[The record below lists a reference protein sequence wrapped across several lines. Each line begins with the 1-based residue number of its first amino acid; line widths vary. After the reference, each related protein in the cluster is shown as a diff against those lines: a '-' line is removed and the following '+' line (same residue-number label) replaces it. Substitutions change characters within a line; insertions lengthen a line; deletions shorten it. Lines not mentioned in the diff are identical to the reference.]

1 MAERNLELDWKKWYS
16 DHLTAL
22 EGSSK
27 LIQDGDV
34 VWVGQGPQI
43 PFGMLDEL
51 NAHVEDYHNVFFIW
65 NCSTYPFDLLT
76 NPESKGHVRMTSM
89 FDLIFER
96 MSQELGIMENS
107 GNGYDHI
114 YETLMMYGCNT
125 FAVHILPPDE
135 NGWCNFGHYGCSN
148 GNEIIHMPGVK
159 KKIAFIDKTGV
170 LPIHGERDHVSVHI
184 SEFDYILEADTEM
197 IEFPEPLPT
206 ASDKKIAANIAPY
219 IHEGD
224 KLEIG
229 WGGIGLEVLKNL
241 KGTGTYEIFSEVFCD
256 SMAKLCE
263 EGVLTSIT
271 ACSPAACTP
280 YFFEFASRDN
290 RVNLISMLESIN
302 LDVIDKQE
310 NLVAINSTFMVDL
323 IGQACSEAQGLK
335 PYSGAGGSLAYIYG
349 AMRAPGGRSFVNL
362 RSTFVDPQGKL
373 RSNIVPWLPAGS
385 IVTTPKNIMMYIVT
399 EWGVADVF
407 LKTLPDRIRALIK
420 IAHPKFRKWLRDE
433 IATTP
438 MIFEADFA
446 GYQLYDNLAP
456 EDIPTEFLKN
466 D

>member
-1 MAERNLELDWKKWYS
+1 MANQNLGVDWRKWYD
-16 DHLTAL
+16 DHKVPV
-22 EGSSK
+22 EGSSR
-27 LIQDGDV
+27 LVENGDT
-34 VWVGQGPQI
+34 VWMGQGPQI
-43 PFGMLDEL
+43 PFEMLDEM
-51 NAHVEDYHNVFFIW
+51 NSHVADYKDVFLIW

-76 NPESKGHVRMTSM
+76 NPATKGHIRMTSM
-89 FDLIFER
+89 FDLMFER
-96 MSQELGIMENS
+96 MSQEMGILENS

-114 YETLMMYGCNT
+114 YDTLQMYKCNV
-125 FAVHILPPDE
+125 FAVHLLPPDE

-148 GNEIIHMPGVK
+148 GNVIMHMPGIT

-170 LPIHGERDHVSVHI
+170 CPIKGERDHVSVHI
-184 SEFDYILEADTEM
+184 SEFDYIIEADTDM
-197 IEFPEPLPT
+197 IEFPAPSPT
-206 ASDKKIAANIAPY
+206 DVDKKIAAYIAPY
-219 IHEGD
+219 LNDGD

-229 WGGIGLEVLKNL
+229 WGGLGTEILNNL

-256 SMAKLCE
+256 SMAQLCE

-280 YFFEFASRDN
+280 YFFEFASRDD
-290 RVNLISMLESIN
+290 RVQILSMMQSIN

-349 AMRAPGGRSFVNL
+349 AMRAPGGRSFVAL
-362 RSTFVDPQGKL
+362 RSTYVDHDGEL
-373 RSNIVPWLPAGS
+373 HSNIVPWLPAGS
-385 IVTTPKNIMMYIVT
+385 IVTTPKNIMMYIVS

-420 IAHPKFRKWLRDE
+420 IAHPKFRQWLKDE
-433 IATTP
+433 ILTSP
-438 MIFEADFA
+438 MIFEADFD
-446 GYQLYDNLAP
+446 GYELYDNVAP
-456 EDIPTEFLKN
+456 EDMPEELR
-466 D
+466 